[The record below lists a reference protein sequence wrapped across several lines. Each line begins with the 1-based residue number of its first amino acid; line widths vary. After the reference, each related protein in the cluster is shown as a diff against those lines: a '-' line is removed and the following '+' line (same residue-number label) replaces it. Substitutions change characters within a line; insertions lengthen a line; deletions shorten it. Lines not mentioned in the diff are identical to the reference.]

1 MPWDFNLRFH
11 NPNDTQVKQSR
22 GPNKD
27 QELYSLKKLVVNF
40 NVDCRALVDCS
51 AVDRGNDKCAELDIE
66 RLVSIAKAAEDD
78 VKLKLFNAVEISSLE
93 VSSSVLVLNNSLDG
107 DRLVMISDKLVG
119 LVADNTLVT
128 LSVTVLVDSKV
139 VVDCKEEIA
148 MLDAFSSVLELD
160 F

>member
-1 MPWDFNLRFH
+1 MLVIGSEVE
-11 NPNDTQVKQSR
+11 T
-22 GPNKD
+22 GPM
-27 QELYSLKKLVVNF
+27 
-40 NVDCRALVDCS
+40 
-51 AVDRGNDKCAELDIE
+51 
-66 RLVSIAKAAEDD
+66 
-78 VKLKLFNAVEISSLE
+78 E

-107 DRLVMISDKLVG
+107 DRFVMISDELVG

-139 VVDCKEEIA
+139 VVDCTEEIA

>member
-1 MPWDFNLRFH
+1 MV
-11 NPNDTQVKQSR
+11 TGSEVET
-22 GPNKD
+22 GPM
-27 QELYSLKKLVVNF
+27 
-40 NVDCRALVDCS
+40 
-51 AVDRGNDKCAELDIE
+51 
-66 RLVSIAKAAEDD
+66 
-78 VKLKLFNAVEISSLE
+78 E

-107 DRLVMISDKLVG
+107 DRLAMISDELVG

-139 VVDCKEEIA
+139 VVDCREEIA

>member
-1 MPWDFNLRFH
+1 MLVIGSEVE
-11 NPNDTQVKQSR
+11 T
-22 GPNKD
+22 GPM
-27 QELYSLKKLVVNF
+27 
-40 NVDCRALVDCS
+40 
-51 AVDRGNDKCAELDIE
+51 
-66 RLVSIAKAAEDD
+66 
-78 VKLKLFNAVEISSLE
+78 E

-107 DRLVMISDKLVG
+107 DRLVMISDELVG

-139 VVDCKEEIA
+139 VVDCTEEIA

>member
-1 MPWDFNLRFH
+1 VLVIGSEVE
-11 NPNDTQVKQSR
+11 T
-22 GPNKD
+22 GPM
-27 QELYSLKKLVVNF
+27 
-40 NVDCRALVDCS
+40 
-51 AVDRGNDKCAELDIE
+51 
-66 RLVSIAKAAEDD
+66 
-78 VKLKLFNAVEISSLE
+78 E

-107 DRLVMISDKLVG
+107 DRFVMISDELVG

-139 VVDCKEEIA
+139 VVDCTEEIA

>member
-1 MPWDFNLRFH
+1 MLVIGSEVE
-11 NPNDTQVKQSR
+11 T
-22 GPNKD
+22 GPM
-27 QELYSLKKLVVNF
+27 
-40 NVDCRALVDCS
+40 
-51 AVDRGNDKCAELDIE
+51 
-66 RLVSIAKAAEDD
+66 
-78 VKLKLFNAVEISSLE
+78 E

-107 DRLVMISDKLVG
+107 DRFVMISDELVG

>member
-1 MPWDFNLRFH
+1 MLVIGSEVE
-11 NPNDTQVKQSR
+11 T
-22 GPNKD
+22 GPM
-27 QELYSLKKLVVNF
+27 
-40 NVDCRALVDCS
+40 
-51 AVDRGNDKCAELDIE
+51 
-66 RLVSIAKAAEDD
+66 
-78 VKLKLFNAVEISSLE
+78 E

-107 DRLVMISDKLVG
+107 DRFVMISDELVG

-139 VVDCKEEIA
+139 VVDCREEIA

>member
-1 MPWDFNLRFH
+1 
-11 NPNDTQVKQSR
+11 
-22 GPNKD
+22 
-27 QELYSLKKLVVNF
+27 VVNF

-51 AVDRGNDKCAELDIE
+51 AVGREDVVCAELDIK
-66 RLVSIAKAAEDD
+66 RLVSTDKAGEVD
-78 VKLKLFNAVEISSLE
+78 VKLKGLSAVDIRPTD

-107 DRLVMISDKLVG
+107 DRLVMISDELVG

-139 VVDCKEEIA
+139 VVDCKKEIA

>member
-1 MPWDFNLRFH
+1 VLVIGSEVE
-11 NPNDTQVKQSR
+11 T
-22 GPNKD
+22 GPM
-27 QELYSLKKLVVNF
+27 
-40 NVDCRALVDCS
+40 
-51 AVDRGNDKCAELDIE
+51 
-66 RLVSIAKAAEDD
+66 
-78 VKLKLFNAVEISSLE
+78 E

-107 DRLVMISDKLVG
+107 DRFVMISDELVG

-139 VVDCKEEIA
+139 VVDCREEIA